1 MIKKAI
7 AINTVDS
14 KIYRQILSFMN
25 FILEATPQERD
36 VLAELIRLNNDYDV
50 LPPDRRGKFI
60 LSTEMRKEMREITQ
74 IEEKQFN
81 GIISRLKKKSLFGKP
96 FLSESNMLHPELLF
110 KPDAEGFKIELS
122 LNLIKETKEQVTEEK
137 EEKDEVIKSEQDN
150 VTAISDTKE
159 VVKQKIAAPSNGTS
173 GVVSAEFD
181 SSDISIIGG

>member
-36 VLAELIRLNNDYDV
+36 VLAELIRLNNDYEV

-81 GIISRLKKKSLFGKP
+81 GIISRLKKKNLFGKP
-96 FLSESNMLHPELLF
+96 FLSENNMLHPELLF
-110 KPDAEGFKIELS
+110 KPDTEGFKIELS
-122 LNLIKETKEQVTEEK
+122 LNLIKETKEQVTEER
-137 EEKDEVIKSEQDN
+137 EEKNEVKSEQDN
-150 VTAISDTKE
+150 VTDISDTKE
-159 VVKQKIAAPSNGTS
+159 VEKKKVAAPSNGTS
-173 GVVSAEFD
+173 GVVSEEFD
-181 SSDISIIGG
+181 SSDISLIGG